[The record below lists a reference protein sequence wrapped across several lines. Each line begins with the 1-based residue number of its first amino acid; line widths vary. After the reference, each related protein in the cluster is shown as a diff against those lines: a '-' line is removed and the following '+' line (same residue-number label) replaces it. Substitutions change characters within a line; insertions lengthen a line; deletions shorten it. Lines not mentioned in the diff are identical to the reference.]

1 MKLCIQVEIQLPIHN
16 AYKLDYCKPYFL
28 FFKTDQKKG
37 IGHEKGFKS
46 IRAKEKKKN
55 QCNFEKLFGLNN
67 QAIVKK
73 MKNNACQNLLLVSL
87 NG

>member
-28 FFKTDQKKG
+28 CFKTDPKQGYWTWKR
-37 IGHEKGFKS
+37 FVNQF
-46 IRAKEKKKN
+46 AKNKNKN
-55 QCNFEKLFGLNN
+55 QCNFEKLFGLNI

>member
-1 MKLCIQVEIQLPIHN
+1 MKKVC
-16 AYKLDYCKPYFL
+16 
-28 FFKTDQKKG
+28 
-37 IGHEKGFKS
+37 KS
-46 IRAKEKKKN
+46 IRAKEKNKN

-73 MKNNACQNLLLVSL
+73 MKSNACQNLLLVSL